1 MRTEVIKR
9 ACGTETAATCARFG
23 DVTFRDRAV
32 ELGLVGAWM
41 ENIRASIV
49 TRSA

>member
-23 DVTFRDRAV
+23 DITFRDQAV
-32 ELGLVGAWM
+32 EFGLVAHGWK
-41 ENIRASIV
+41 I
-49 TRSA
+49 SARPL